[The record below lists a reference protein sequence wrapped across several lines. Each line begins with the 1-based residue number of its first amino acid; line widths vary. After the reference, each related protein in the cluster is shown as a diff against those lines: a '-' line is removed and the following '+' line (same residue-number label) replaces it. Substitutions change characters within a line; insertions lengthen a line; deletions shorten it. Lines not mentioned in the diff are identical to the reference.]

1 MARPSPRDVAR
12 DGALTIHSDRRLGP
26 SWRLRGGGERRTMS
40 LINLS
45 FKHGQTLDAAR
56 SDLEKAVQDVR
67 AKLGPMVRGEEWAAD
82 RNSVLLSGP
91 GFKADMRVDPQEIHV
106 AMDVPVLGGLLG
118 NPIAAGLKDILQ
130 KTFHKQL
137 T

>member
-1 MARPSPRDVAR
+1 
-12 DGALTIHSDRRLGP
+12 
-26 SWRLRGGGERRTMS
+26 MS

-45 FKHGQTLDAAR
+45 FKHGQSLDAAR
-56 SDLEKAVQDVR
+56 DNLEKAVQDLR
-67 AKLGPMVRGEEWAAD
+67 TRLGPLVREVQWAGD
-82 RNSVLLSGP
+82 RNSVLMSGT
-91 GFKADMRVDPQEIHV
+91 GFRADMRVDPLEIHV

-130 KTFHKQL
+130 KTFHKQI

>member
-1 MARPSPRDVAR
+1 
-12 DGALTIHSDRRLGP
+12 
-26 SWRLRGGGERRTMS
+26 MS

-82 RNSVLLSGP
+82 RNAVLLSGP
-91 GFKADMRVDPQEIHV
+91 GFKADMRVDPLEIHL

-118 NPIAAGLKDILQ
+118 NPLAAGLKSVLQ
-130 KTFHKQL
+130 KRFHKQL

>member
-1 MARPSPRDVAR
+1 
-12 DGALTIHSDRRLGP
+12 
-26 SWRLRGGGERRTMS
+26 MS

-45 FKHGQTLDAAR
+45 FKHGQSLDAAR
-56 SDLEKAVQDVR
+56 SNLEKAVEDVR
-67 AKLGPMVRGEEWAAD
+67 ARLGPMVRGVEWAAD

-91 GFKADMRVDPQEIHV
+91 GFKADMRVDSREVHV
-106 AMDVPVLGGLLG
+106 AMDIPVLGSLLG
-118 NPIAAGLKDILQ
+118 NPIAAGVKEILQ

>member
-1 MARPSPRDVAR
+1 
-12 DGALTIHSDRRLGP
+12 
-26 SWRLRGGGERRTMS
+26 MS

-45 FKHGQTLDAAR
+45 FKHGQSLDAAR
-56 SDLEKAVQDVR
+56 SDLEKAVLDVR
-67 AKLGPMVRGEEWAAD
+67 AKLGPIIRGVEWSAD

-106 AMDVPVLGGLLG
+106 AMDVPVLGSLLG
-118 NPIAAGLKDILQ
+118 KPIAAGLKDILQ
-130 KTFHKQL
+130 RTFHKQL

>member
-1 MARPSPRDVAR
+1 
-12 DGALTIHSDRRLGP
+12 
-26 SWRLRGGGERRTMS
+26 MS

-56 SDLEKAVQDVR
+56 SSLEKAVEDVR
-67 AKLGPMVRGEEWAAD
+67 ARLGPMVRTVEWAAD
-82 RNSVLLSGP
+82 RNSVLLSGT
-91 GFKADMRVDPQEIHV
+91 GFKADVRVDPDEIHV

-118 NPIAAGLKDILQ
+118 NPIAAGLKEILQ

-137 T
+137 K